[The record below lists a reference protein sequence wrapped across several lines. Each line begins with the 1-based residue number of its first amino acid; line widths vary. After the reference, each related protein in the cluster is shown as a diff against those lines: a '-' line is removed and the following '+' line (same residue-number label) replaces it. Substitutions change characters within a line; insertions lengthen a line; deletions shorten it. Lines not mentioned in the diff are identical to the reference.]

1 MKSAKPLA
9 ALTVVVL
16 GVAGVSALLSD
27 APAPSVKVEAA
38 PSPVATVDR
47 STWRQAVADWPCLQ
61 AEGVTVDKLREVCLW
76 GKLKAGHIICL
87 TDRVA
92 VHKCE
97 VDPPAELLKRYGVC
111 RYQQDGQ
118 WQTWAGWADIGAPVP
133 PGWTCQVILPSGFW
147 HQSMGGVEDALVL
160 ALRDKCGWGEAI
172 TGDRWYC
179 CPHCK
184 MWPSDCPPTP
194 DLCKY
199 GPDWPNAPVE
209 IDASFSGP

>member
-1 MKSAKPLA
+1 MTGKIGLGIVGA
-9 ALTVVVL
+9 AVVGALVL
-16 GVAGVSALLSD
+16 GPALLSD
-27 APAPSVKVEAA
+27 APTVTPTASV
-38 PSPVATVDR
+38 VATVDR

-61 AEGVTVDKLREVCLW
+61 AAGIDADKLREVCLW

-97 VDPPAELLKRYGVC
+97 VDPPAALLKRYGVC

-160 ALRDKCGWGEAI
+160 GLREKTGWGEAI
-172 TGDRWYC
+172 TGDSWGAA
-179 CPHCK
+179 PHC
-184 MWPSDCPPTP
+184 MAWPEGCGPCRSIAD
-194 DLCKY
+194 KY
-199 GPDWPNAPVE
+199 GRQWPGHENECETGGEP
-209 IDASFSGP
+209 